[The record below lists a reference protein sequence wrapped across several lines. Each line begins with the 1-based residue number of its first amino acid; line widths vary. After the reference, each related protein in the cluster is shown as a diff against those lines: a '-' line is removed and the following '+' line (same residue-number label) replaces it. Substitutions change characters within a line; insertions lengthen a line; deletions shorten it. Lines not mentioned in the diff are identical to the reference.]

1 MSTILVVDDEKNIRS
16 GLAEAISLEGYD
28 VIEAENGKA
37 AWEKMNS
44 NNVDLLLTDLRMP
57 EMTGEELIR
66 KVRASYPKL
75 PIIVL
80 TGHGT
85 IENAV
90 EIMKY
95 GAIDFYTKPIDP
107 DKLLLVIKKSIK
119 NTELEEQ
126 NRKLTEEIERLKKER
141 KYSKIIGH
149 SASVEKLM
157 DTIRQVAPSR
167 SSVLIEGESGTGKEL
182 VADAICSLSDRS
194 EKPFIKVNC
203 ASLSPSLLQ
212 SELFGHEKGAFT
224 GAVKDTKGRFE
235 LADGGT
241 IFLDEIGEIDE
252 STQVMLLRVLE
263 NREITRVGGEKT
275 IKVDVRVIAA
285 TNKNLKERVK
295 EGKFREDFYYR
306 LAVVE
311 IPVPPLR
318 ERKDD
323 IELLSLSFVKQFAE
337 ENRKTIDGISLAA
350 RKALYNYSWPGNI
363 RELKNCMEAAVVM
376 AKGKTIELDD
386 LSSDVRGAMK
396 DKEKSVVLSLPITL
410 EEAEKK
416 LILETIA
423 FCGGNK
429 SKASKTLEIGRK
441 TLHRK
446 LDEWKMGD
454 GDEE

>member
-1 MSTILVVDDEKNIRS
+1 MSTILVADDEKNIRS

-28 VIEAENGKA
+28 VIEAENGKV
-37 AWEKMNS
+37 AWEKINS
-44 NNVDLLLTDLRMP
+44 NTVDLLLTDLRMP

-66 KVRASYPKL
+66 KVRSSSPKL

-107 DKLLLVIKKSIK
+107 DKLILVIKKSIK
-119 NTELEEQ
+119 NTQLEEQ

-149 SASVEKLM
+149 SAPVEKLM
-157 DTIRQVAPSR
+157 DVIRQVAPSR

-212 SELFGHEKGAFT
+212 SELFGHERGAFT

-323 IELLSLSFVKQFAE
+323 IELLSLSFVKQFSE

-376 AKGKTIELDD
+376 AKGRTIELDD
-386 LSSDVRGAMK
+386 LSGDVRGAL
-396 DKEKSVVLSLPITL
+396 KEKETSLTLELPITL
-410 EEAEKK
+410 EEAQKK
-416 LILETIA
+416 LIFGTIA

-429 SKASKTLEIGRK
+429 SKASKTLDIGRK

>member
-28 VIEAENGKA
+28 VIEAENGKI

-119 NTELEEQ
+119 NTQLEEQ

-337 ENRKTIDGISLAA
+337 ENKKTIDGISLAA

-454 GDEE
+454 ADEE

>member
-119 NTELEEQ
+119 NTQLEEQ

-194 EKPFIKVNC
+194 DKPFIKVNC

-337 ENRKTIDGISLAA
+337 ENRKSIDGISLAA

-454 GDEE
+454 ADEE

>member
-1 MSTILVVDDEKNIRS
+1 MSTILVADDEKNIRS
-16 GLAEAISLEGYD
+16 GLGEAISLEGYD
-28 VIEAENGKA
+28 VIEAENGKI

-44 NNVDLLLTDLRMP
+44 SNVDLLLTDLRMP

-66 KVRASYPKL
+66 KVRASFPKL

-95 GAIDFYTKPIDP
+95 GAIDFYTKPIDS
-107 DKLLLVIKKSIK
+107 DKLMLVIKKSIK
-119 NTELEEQ
+119 NSQLEEQ

-182 VADAICSLSDRS
+182 VADAICALSDRS

-252 STQVMLLRVLE
+252 STQIMLLRVLE

-285 TNKNLKERVK
+285 TNKNLRERVK

-350 RKALYNYSWPGNI
+350 RKALFNYQWPGNI

-386 LSSDVRGAMK
+386 LSSDVRGAVK
-396 DKEKSVVLSLPITL
+396 DREKSVTLSLPITL

-429 SKASKTLEIGRK
+429 SRASKTLEIGRK

-454 GDEE
+454 SDEE

>member
-28 VIEAENGKA
+28 VIEAENGKI
-37 AWEKMNS
+37 AWEKMNT

-119 NTELEEQ
+119 NTQLEEQ

-337 ENRKTIDGISLAA
+337 ENKKTIDGISLAA

-376 AKGKTIELDD
+376 AK
-386 LSSDVRGAMK
+386 
-396 DKEKSVVLSLPITL
+396 
-410 EEAEKK
+410 
-416 LILETIA
+416 
-423 FCGGNK
+423 
-429 SKASKTLEIGRK
+429 IGRA
-441 TLHRK
+441 HV
-446 LDEWKMGD
+446 
-454 GDEE
+454 

>member
-28 VIEAENGKA
+28 VIEAENGKI
-37 AWEKMNS
+37 AWEKMNT

-119 NTELEEQ
+119 NTQLEEQ

-337 ENRKTIDGISLAA
+337 ENKKTIDGISLAA

-454 GDEE
+454 TDEE

>member
-28 VIEAENGKA
+28 VIEAENGKI
-37 AWEKMNS
+37 AWEKMNT

-337 ENRKTIDGISLAA
+337 ENKKTIDGISLAA

-454 GDEE
+454 ADEE

>member
-28 VIEAENGKA
+28 VIEAENGKI
-37 AWEKMNS
+37 AWEKMNT

-182 VADAICSLSDRS
+182 MADAICSLSDRS

>member
-1 MSTILVVDDEKNIRS
+1 MSTILVADDEKNIRS

-28 VIEAENGKA
+28 VIEAENGKV
-37 AWEKMNS
+37 AWEKINS
-44 NNVDLLLTDLRMP
+44 NTVDLLLTDLRMP

-66 KVRASYPKL
+66 KVRSSSPKL

-107 DKLLLVIKKSIK
+107 DKLILVIKKSIK
-119 NTELEEQ
+119 NTQLEEQ

-149 SASVEKLM
+149 SAPVEKLM
-157 DTIRQVAPSR
+157 DVIRQVAPSR

-212 SELFGHEKGAFT
+212 SELFGHERGAFT

-323 IELLSLSFVKQFAE
+323 IELLSLSFVKQFSE

-376 AKGKTIELDD
+376 AKGRTIELDD
-386 LSSDVRGAMK
+386 LSGDVRGAL
-396 DKEKSVVLSLPITL
+396 KEKETSLTLELPITL
-410 EEAEKK
+410 EEAQKK
-416 LILETIA
+416 LILGTIA

-429 SKASKTLEIGRK
+429 SKASKTLDIGRK

>member
-1 MSTILVVDDEKNIRS
+1 MSTILVADDEKNIRS
-16 GLAEAISLEGYD
+16 GLGEAISLEGYD
-28 VIEAENGKA
+28 VIEAENGKI

-44 NNVDLLLTDLRMP
+44 SNVDLLLTDLRMP

-66 KVRASYPKL
+66 KVRASFPKL

-95 GAIDFYTKPIDP
+95 GAIDFYTKPIDS
-107 DKLLLVIKKSIK
+107 DKLMLVIKKSIK
-119 NTELEEQ
+119 NSQLEEQ

-182 VADAICSLSDRS
+182 VADAICALSDRS

-252 STQVMLLRVLE
+252 STQIMLLRVLE

-285 TNKNLKERVK
+285 TNKNLRERVK

-350 RKALYNYSWPGNI
+350 RKALFNYQWPGNI

-386 LSSDVRGAMK
+386 LSSDVRGAVK
-396 DKEKSVVLSLPITL
+396 EREKSVTLSLPITL

-429 SKASKTLEIGRK
+429 SRASKTLEIGRK

-454 GDEE
+454 SDEE

>member
-16 GLAEAISLEGYD
+16 GLGEAISLEGYD
-28 VIEAENGKA
+28 VIEAENGKI

-119 NTELEEQ
+119 NTQLEEQ

-337 ENRKTIDGISLAA
+337 ENKKTIDGISLAA

-454 GDEE
+454 ADEE